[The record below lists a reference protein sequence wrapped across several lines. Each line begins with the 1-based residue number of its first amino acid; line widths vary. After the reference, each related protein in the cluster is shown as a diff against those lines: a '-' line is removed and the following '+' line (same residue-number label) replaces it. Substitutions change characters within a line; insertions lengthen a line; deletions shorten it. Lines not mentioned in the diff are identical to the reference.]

1 MIKKKN
7 DLLKR
12 NDVVEL
18 ISWKAA
24 PLLQEY
30 MTRFDNI
37 KPRKY
42 SQHSVRV
49 QKKLRKAIIR
59 ARELGL
65 MAYTQ

>member
-7 DLLKR
+7 PLLQR
-12 NDVVEL
+12 EEIVDL
-18 ISWKAA
+18 ISWKSV

-42 SQHSVRV
+42 SKHSVRV
-49 QKKLRKAIIR
+49 QKKMRKAIIR

-65 MAYTQ
+65 LAYTQ

>member
-7 DLLKR
+7 DLLNRKEVA
-12 NDVVEL
+12 DL
-18 ISWKAA
+18 ISWKAV

-42 SQHSVRV
+42 SQHSVRI
-49 QKKLRKAIIR
+49 QKKLRKTIIR

>member
-12 NDVVEL
+12 KDVADL
-18 ISWKAA
+18 ISWKAV

-42 SQHSVRV
+42 SQHSVRI
-49 QKKLRKAIIR
+49 QKKLRKTIIR

>member
-7 DLLKR
+7 DLLTR
-12 NDVVEL
+12 QDVVSL
-18 ISWKAA
+18 ISWKAL

-49 QKKLRKAIIR
+49 QKKMRKAIIR

-65 MAYTQ
+65 ISYTQ

>member
-7 DLLKR
+7 DLLNR
-12 NDVVEL
+12 TDVADL

-42 SQHSVRV
+42 SKHSVRV
-49 QKKLRKAIIR
+49 QKKLRKNIIR

>member
-1 MIKKKN
+1 MIKKKSN
-7 DLLKR
+7 LLNR
-12 NDVVEL
+12 QELVGL
-18 ISWKAA
+18 ISWKAI
-24 PLLQEY
+24 PLLTEY

-65 MAYTQ
+65 IAYTQ

>member
-7 DLLKR
+7 DLLKS
-12 NDVVEL
+12 NDVIEL
-18 ISWKAA
+18 ISWKAV

-42 SQHSVRV
+42 SQHSHIALNEAGPIFGR
-49 QKKLRKAIIR
+49 
-59 ARELGL
+59 
-65 MAYTQ
+65 